1 MAELHPD
8 IESVILSEDDI
19 KQIVGRLGKEVS
31 RDYEGKNPLVVAVL
45 RGAFV
50 FTADLLRQIT
60 VPCAVDFMAVSS
72 YGAGVKSSGVVK
84 ILKDLDTEIQ
94 GRDILIA
101 EDAALDPDITTSRR
115 WIRFTPEYLDLVT
128 EHEAKEI
135 PLDAIPGPA
144 IELDLLV
151 LAALYTPDDR
161 RLVIPAAALGELLPG
176 GKWTI
181 KTSRYLQAAKHLN
194 STQGK
199 WVFAFESR
207 SLIVTP
213 AGIDPDRKGLVMR
226 VY

>member
-19 KQIVGRLGKEVS
+19 KQIVGRLGQEVS

-101 EDAALDPDITTSRR
+101 EDILDSGLTLS
-115 WIRFTPEYLDLVT
+115 YLV
-128 EHEAKEI
+128 
-135 PLDAIPGPA
+135 
-144 IELDLLV
+144 DLLRGPRRQV
-151 LAALYTPDDR
+151 HQDLRVRREGHPRSHGGRHAGLRGRARPQRVHRRAMASTTPSA
-161 RLVIPAAALGELLPG
+161 IATFPTWA
-176 GKWTI
+176 
-181 KTSRYLQAAKHLN
+181 S
-194 STQGK
+194 
-199 WVFAFESR
+199 
-207 SLIVTP
+207 
-213 AGIDPDRKGLVMR
+213 
-226 VY
+226 